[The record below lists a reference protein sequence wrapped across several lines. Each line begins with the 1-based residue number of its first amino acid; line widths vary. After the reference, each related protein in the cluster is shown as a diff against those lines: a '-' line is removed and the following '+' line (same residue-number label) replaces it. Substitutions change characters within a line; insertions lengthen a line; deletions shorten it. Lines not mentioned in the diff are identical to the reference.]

1 MYWSLE
7 LNFLASPFFSKTQL
21 AFVSTCLSE
30 IRVPKQLPTASILA
44 FLETI
49 FSKMDPAEWCHVRV
63 IKFIFLSLYSIT
75 WDFSHSLKNSKGGF
89 DLISGNMTKNKIQ
102 IISWVC
108 LWTTYNWYHISKV
121 YCPHHLI
128 LTPSWPNIKTMSKCF
143 VQCWESLFVTSYML
157 YKSLQINF
165 HT

>member
-44 FLETI
+44 CLETI

-121 YCPHHLI
+121 YCP
-128 LTPSWPNIKTMSKCF
+128 TTWSWNQVDPTSR
-143 VQCWESLFVTSYML
+143 QCQNATFTIFNYAIFRGV
-157 YKSLQINF
+157 KRG
-165 HT
+165 